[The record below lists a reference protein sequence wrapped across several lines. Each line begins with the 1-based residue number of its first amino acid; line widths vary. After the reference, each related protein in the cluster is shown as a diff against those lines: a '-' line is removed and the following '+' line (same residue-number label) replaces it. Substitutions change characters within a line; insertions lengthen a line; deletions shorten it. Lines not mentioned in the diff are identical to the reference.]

1 MQPSWPPSS
10 PDQLP
15 PVACVRPFP
24 AGTPGRLPDHVSG
37 AINHFSLEAE
47 RLWGFAVGPAV
58 LQTFPD
64 TLHGLDRDEP
74 LCRQVD
80 EYIAGED
87 REAAHDKLLVPMM
100 LHYDPVGRHEGFEAG
115 IGKIALDKAQARRPL
130 LNDRCGWSALGPWRG
145 LDRKPQVGLWLPLA
159 GLAFVTACR
168 SDLSSSARVSFANCL
183 PCTG

>member
-1 MQPSWPPSS
+1 MREAFSSRYSWSS
-10 PDQLP
+10 P
-15 PVACVRPFP
+15 RPCIGGDLTSCWKLNGF
-24 AGTPGRLPDHVSG
+24 
-37 AINHFSLEAE
+37 
-47 RLWGFAVGPAV
+47 GFAVGPAV

-64 TLHGLDRDEP
+64 TVHGLDRDEP

-130 LNDRCGWSALGPWRG
+130 LNDRCGW
-145 LDRKPQVGLWLPLA
+145 
-159 GLAFVTACR
+159 
-168 SDLSSSARVSFANCL
+168 
-183 PCTG
+183 